1 MTSMRLAVKL
11 AIYSRPRDSSRAMS
25 EAAPAIGTTVPN
37 VAAREGMAALARAAA
52 SEIEIRQVFQRI

>member
-1 MTSMRLAVKL
+1 
-11 AIYSRPRDSSRAMS
+11 MS